1 MKLFHLDG
9 KSALAARQVGFELNF
24 KCRIIDTHFMLN
36 VVNCVSALFFFLVC
50 SLLSLCELRRLE
62 MPYYLNMYTKES
74 QWELPTEAAEEG
86 VSNGPSQVQAAHLLV
101 KHKDSRRASSWREEN
116 ITRTKDEAHE
126 ILSGY
131 LDKVSNFF
139 WRKSSP

>member
-1 MKLFHLDG
+1 
-9 KSALAARQVGFELNF
+9 
-24 KCRIIDTHFMLN
+24 ML
-36 VVNCVSALFFFLVC
+36 
-50 SLLSLCELRRLE
+50 LLLGELRRLE

-74 QWELPTEAAEEG
+74 QWELPTEVAEEG

-116 ITRTKDEAHE
+116 ITRTKDEAHD

-131 LDKVSNFF
+131 LEKVSIFIFTGEYLFANGMAAFLLTF
-139 WRKSSP
+139 SRHEHSINLFLHYLDKIR